1 MTQKHGLLSPRPR
14 LALHPL
20 PVHLLTL
27 SHVGAYVQESP
38 AASLLSRRDLLPDVT
53 RPLTV
58 EEEAGDA
65 HAVSFLLGHHLQKQD
80 LHPSDFPQQPATAA
94 LPCSLPCSPL
104 SQTPSVSSA
113 SGPSSLYDGS
123 SGCSPLAPL
132 GSSPNLSVS
141 EPSPKR
147 GFDVQSPQEFR
158 SSKSP
163 RLAVQPASVL
173 YSSRSVDS
181 SFSSSVMSSP
191 APSLLSPKDDAVSS
205 GGGSPKDSWP
215 PPNLLPRSLAQ
226 PLPKPASSVPQANS
240 PYKASAT
247 LIQPPKPPPS
257 QPRPPKPPPKSA
269 PAKPLPA
276 KPPAKPR

>member
-1 MTQKHGLLSPRPR
+1 MTQKHGLLFPRPR

-20 PVHLLTL
+20 PVPLLTL
-27 SHVGAYVQESP
+27 SHVGASVQESP
-38 AASLLSRRDLLPDVT
+38 AASLLSRRDLLPDVM
-53 RPLTV
+53 RPLTA
-58 EEEAGDA
+58 EEEALN
-65 HAVSFLLGHHLQKQD
+65 AVSFLLGHHLQKQD
-80 LHPSDFPQQPATAA
+80 LHSSDFPQQPATAA
-94 LPCSLPCSPL
+94 LPCSLPCSLL

-147 GFDVQSPQEFR
+147 GFDVQSPQEFH

-181 SFSSSVMSSP
+181 SCSSSVMSSP

-205 GGGSPKDSWP
+205 GGARPRTLGRLPICCP
-215 PPNLLPRSLAQ
+215 GLLP
-226 PLPKPASSVPQANS
+226 S
-240 PYKASAT
+240 PC
-247 LIQPPKPPPS
+247 PS
-257 QPRPPKPPPKSA
+257 RHHQCPRPTA
-269 PAKPLPA
+269 HTGRL
-276 KPPAKPR
+276 RH